1 MIRHYRDAQL
11 NWTPTNWEKFLER
24 ANEDAQLDQIRE
36 LAKTADIDTLRET
49 VNLLCDRLSL
59 IGQKT
64 AQNKADIANAQRE
77 IRRMSGV
84 IRGR

>member
-1 MIRHYRDAQL
+1 MIRHYRDAQI
-11 NWTPTNWEKFLER
+11 NWTPTNWEKFLDR

-36 LAKTADIDTLRET
+36 LAKTADVDTLRAT

-64 AQNKADIANAQRE
+64 AETRAEIANAQRE
-77 IRRMSGV
+77 IRRMSERL
-84 IRGR
+84 RG